1 MTIPELTLEDHATLL
16 DLAMWQNK
24 VQHLANVAVT
34 RLWSAGQQAPVPAS
48 SAAFYDNHAAWRFR
62 WDATDDSGVGGA
74 IGLSRHAWRQNDPG
88 YGFAPSERFL
98 IADLHNDQAMAFFRY
113 REGEEID
120 AASIVGASAGEEG
133 DASYVAGSIGAY
145 VRAAIEARF
154 GNYWFLGGSHA
165 RDARAW
171 VDAQPL
177 DSRPRFEVKVESVAP
192 PDAPAL
198 RALAVAWLSGAT
210 RKRVASAAGYKGD
223 DAAELVAALGA
234 TMEGK
239 PAAAKKLDEKM
250 TRLFN
255 AAWKESLLLQELGP
269 DLRVTRL
276 RARRLD
282 TAYLNTYRGYEA
294 VQAAQLLLD
303 APGAEALAAIVNT
316 DHVRFCER
324 RGLTE
329 ASKII
334 VGALVNDPDKPLP
347 PRRVLGEIEIAAL
360 LPAALVPKGCVAG
373 ARFTSIAPGSNG
385 VLHDG
390 KVMKSV

>member
-1 MTIPELTLEDHATLL
+1 MTIPELSLEDHATLL
-16 DLAMWQNK
+16 DLAMWQK
-24 VQHLANVAVT
+24 RLEHLAGVSVV
-34 RLWSAGQQAPVPAS
+34 RRWSGAQSAPVPAS
-48 SAAFYDNHAAWRFR
+48 SAAFYSNSSGARFR
-62 WDATDDSGVGGA
+62 WSATDDSGVGGA
-74 IGLSRHAWRQNDPG
+74 IGLSRHAWQQNDPG

-113 REGEEID
+113 RDGEAID
-120 AASIVGASAGEEG
+120 AASIVGAAAGEEG

-154 GNYWFLGGSHA
+154 GNYWFLGGNHA
-165 RDARAW
+165 KTARAW

-177 DSRPRFEVKVESVAP
+177 DSTPRFEVTVESVAP
-192 PDAPAL
+192 PDGPAL
-198 RALAVAWLSGAT
+198 RALAIAWLSGAT
-210 RKRVASAAGYKGD
+210 RKRAASAAGYKGD
-223 DAAELVAALGA
+223 DAAELVAALMV
-234 TMEGK
+234 TMAGK

-250 TRLFN
+250 TRLFST
-255 AAWKESLLLQELGP
+255 AWKETLLLHELGP
-269 DLRVTRL
+269 DLRVLRL
-276 RARRLD
+276 RARRLG

-324 RGLTE
+324 RGSTE

-334 VGALVNDPDKPLP
+334 VRALVNDPDKLLP
-347 PRRVLGEIEIAAL
+347 ARQVLGEIELAAL
-360 LPAALVPKGCVAG
+360 LPAALVPTGCVTG
-373 ARFTSIAPGSNG
+373 AHFMSIAPGSNG